1 MAESHQIIQKFSLIF
16 ITTDMIVL
24 NIIYGKNM
32 VGPHKNL
39 ASEKPADYADILAKA
54 NMAIEIQDNPSKY
67 IMINTPQNR
76 RFCL

>member
-1 MAESHQIIQKFSLIF
+1 M
-16 ITTDMIVL
+16 L
-24 NIIYGKNM
+24 NTIYGKIM
-32 VGPHKNL
+32 GGRHKNL
-39 ASEKPADYADILAKA
+39 ESEKPADYADILAKA